1 MKFLKTKAK
10 PEAATLT
17 TPNIDV
23 TGIVKGVI
31 DAIRS
36 SGDSAVRE
44 YSEKFDK
51 WSPESFKL
59 SAEDITSI
67 IAEVDPQI
75 IKDIKQVQSNVR
87 TFAEAQKAAL
97 KDFELE
103 VQPGVFLG
111 QKNIPIQN
119 VGA

>member
-1 MKFLKTKAK
+1 MRSAQVVILPCESVLK
-10 PEAATLT
+10 
-17 TPNIDV
+17 
-23 TGIVKGVI
+23 
-31 DAIRS
+31 S
-36 SGDSAVRE
+36 STNG
-44 YSEKFDK
+44 
-51 WSPESFKL
+51 PESFKL
-59 SAEDITSI
+59 SAEDIKSI

-103 VQPGVFLG
+103 IQPGVFLG